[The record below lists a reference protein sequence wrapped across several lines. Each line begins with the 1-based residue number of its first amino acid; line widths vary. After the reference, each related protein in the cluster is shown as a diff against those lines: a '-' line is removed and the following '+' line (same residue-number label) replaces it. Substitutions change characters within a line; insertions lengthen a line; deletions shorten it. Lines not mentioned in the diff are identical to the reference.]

1 MLDSLLQEVYI
12 YSSLTDCSVVSVSH
26 NLSIFRTSESQANH
40 KVLGLY
46 SCQNLSLIMT
56 YEIHPTAQRPLA
68 PLWGWMFLFLTEI
81 FSGLSLFL
89 ASLWATLYL
98 RALYTPRG
106 YRTLSNYFIYFFLKY
121 RHVPLD
127 PEHLYLRK
135 NSLSSIEG

>member
-26 NLSIFRTSESQANH
+26 NLSIFRTSESPANH

-98 RALYTPRG
+98 RALYTPLGIERSQTTLCIFFEI
-106 YRTLSNYFIYFFLKY
+106 YRCALRPKTFVPTTEQFVKY
-121 RHVPLD
+121 
-127 PEHLYLRK
+127 
-135 NSLSSIEG
+135 